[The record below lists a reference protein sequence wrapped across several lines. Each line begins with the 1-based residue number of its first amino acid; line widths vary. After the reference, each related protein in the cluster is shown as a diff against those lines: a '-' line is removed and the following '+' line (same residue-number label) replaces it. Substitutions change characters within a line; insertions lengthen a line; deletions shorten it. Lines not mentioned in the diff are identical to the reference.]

1 MLMTGCRALIPMVLL
16 STMSMA
22 QAAAWHQPVLVRAV
36 TAQGAVEGELL
47 AHTSVFRGIPY
58 AAPPV
63 GPLRFMPPSPP
74 VPWSGV
80 RQALDLAPA
89 CPQLIERDLTENNHA
104 MMGEDCLALNVFTPR
119 VDVRRRPVL
128 VWIHGGAFVVGSSRN
143 MWYDGSRLAIRGDVV
158 VVTINYRLGAWGF
171 LALGTLGDARY
182 EKSANIGL
190 LDQVAALTWVHDNIA
205 RFGGDPDNVT
215 IFGESAGSASVGD
228 LLALPAA
235 RGLFAKA
242 IMESG
247 LPGSEPA
254 DRGRPARL
262 AAQFLKI
269 AGAKSPADLASKSMD
284 ELLTAQEK
292 LFATE
297 SGLGTFGPSVDGVV
311 LREAPWTTL
320 SAGRGSRVPLLIG
333 TTRDEMRYFST
344 VEDIGLERKP
354 RALLK
359 QQLTAIAGAHAE
371 DILAVYQR
379 ENPVWGDTVVQ
390 IVSDASLRLPSIKL
404 AETLYSGQPV
414 YMYLFT
420 YRSSSSYMSFGSA
433 HSIEIPFVFGVVDV
447 PDVIDFIGRD
457 PRRFALAE
465 HTMDAWIGFARTG
478 DPSPPGGPT
487 WPTYEPVHRRT
498 MELGE
503 PLRLVD
509 DPLPAQRRV
518 WGDAAASKEQMWGLL
533 KDN

>member
-1 MLMTGCRALIPMVLL
+1 MTGCRVLITAVLL
-16 STMSMA
+16 STMCA
-22 QAAAWHQPVLVRAV
+22 QQAAAWNEPVRVRAV

-47 AHTSVFRGIPY
+47 EHTSVFRGIPY

-63 GPLRFMPPSPP
+63 GPLRFLPPSPP
-74 VPWSGV
+74 AAWSGV

-89 CPQLIERDLTENNHA
+89 CPQLIERDLTENNHD
-104 MMGEDCLALNVFTPR
+104 MMAEDCLALNVFTPH
-119 VDVRRRPVL
+119 VDARRRPVL

-143 MWYDGSRLAIRGDVV
+143 RWYDGSRLAARGDVV

-171 LALGTLGDARY
+171 LALGALGDARY
-182 EKSANIGL
+182 EKSANNGL
-190 LDQVAALTWVHDNIA
+190 LDQAAALSWVRDNIA
-205 RFGGDPDNVT
+205 RFGGDPNNVT
-215 IFGESAGSASVGD
+215 IFGESAGSSSVGD

-254 DRGRPARL
+254 DRTRPARL
-262 AAQFLKI
+262 AAEFLKI
-269 AGAKSPADLASKSMD
+269 SGAKSPADLASKSMD
-284 ELLTAQEK
+284 ELLTTQQK
-292 LFATE
+292 LFATV
-297 SGLGTFGPSVDGVV
+297 SGIGTFGPSVDGVV

-354 RALLK
+354 RALLT
-359 QQLTAIAGAHAE
+359 QQLTAIAGANADE
-371 DILAVYQR
+371 ILAVYQR
-379 ENPVWGDTVVQ
+379 EYPAWGDTVVQ
-390 IVSDASLRLPSIKL
+390 IVSDAFERLPSIKL
-404 AETLYSGQPV
+404 AETLYTTQPV

-420 YRSSSSYMSFGSA
+420 YRSNSTYMNFGSA

-478 DPSPPGGPT
+478 NPSPPGGPT

-509 DPLPAQRRV
+509 DPLSAQRQV
-518 WGDAAASKEQMWGLL
+518 WGDAAPLKEQLWGLVQ
-533 KDN
+533 NN